1 MYLMQKVRLTA
12 SVHIGGSRHLLVRAC
27 FTEAEVHK
35 RSWRTLKLLIFHRY
49 FQSLDGIGIFLCV
62 CVCVCGRGGGGT
74 IAIACRGTY
83 EYLLQKISLSYICIN
98 VCIYKVEFALE
109 QA

>member
-1 MYLMQKVRLTA
+1 MYLMQKVRRTA
-12 SVHIGGSRHLLVRAC
+12 SVHIGGSRYLLVRGC

-35 RSWRTLKLLIFHRY
+35 RSWRTLKLLIFHIFSVSGRY
-49 FQSLDGIGIFLCV
+49 RHFSQCV
-62 CVCVCGRGGGGT
+62 CVCVWGGGT
-74 IAIACRGTY
+74 TALACRSTY
-83 EYLLQKISLSYICIN
+83 KYLLQKISLSYICIN